1 MIKGIG
7 NNPSF
12 ISAMSSKEKE
22 NIKTDNVEK
31 SKVEKIKEAINNG
44 TYKIDLDTTA
54 NKMAEALL

>member
-1 MIKGIG
+1 
-7 NNPSF
+7 
-12 ISAMSSKEKE
+12 MSSKEKE